1 MDVKPYITEMKKLN
15 GDMGLRETIEKNSK
29 NVLFIEGDEGNVFD
43 IDSEDEINILEERG
57 YIIEKG

>member
-1 MDVKPYITEMKKLN
+1 MKRLN
-15 GDMGLRETIEKNSK
+15 GDMGLRETREKNSK